1 MHRFALA
8 PKLLLIAFL
17 LAFAAP
23 GAFAQA
29 PHPVADVNTAAADFT
44 DSLFTS
50 QPMAALGANVYFLQ
64 DDGVHGVELWKSD
77 GTAAGTAMLKDIC
90 PGACYGRPYG
100 LTVWNGALYFGADD
114 GVHGYE
120 PWKSDGTAAGTA
132 MIADLYPG
140 LNPSSPTFFAAG
152 GVLYMAADDGVHGA
166 ELWKTDGSVLGT
178 VMIQDIH
185 PGAAGSSPRLW
196 LDLGG
201 KLVLNADDGVHGR
214 EPWLSDGT
222 PGGTAM
228 IADLDPGVGDST
240 LTLPGFNLENDA
252 LALGDGT
259 FVFEASDGVHGYELW
274 RSDGTAANTAMVAD
288 LEPGAGDSQPHG
300 FARLGTQVLFGA
312 FQSATGFE
320 LWTTDGTAAHTALL
334 KDIAPGSGSGSPQQL
349 TPLGGFLYF
358 AGNDGVAGRE
368 LWRTDGT
375 AAGTVLVKDV
385 NPNNGPFF
393 TQNGF
398 NFFARVVLQP
408 FAGGLL
414 FFADDGTHGVEP
426 WKTDGT
432 AAGTVMVKDVSPGS
446 GWGVYRGGGGIV
458 VIGAT
463 AYFQGTPDSPGTE
476 LWKTDG
482 TAAGTV
488 EVKDAETLTSAFHII
503 GNFPNGNLR
512 ALAGK
517 LAFDADDG
525 LSGSDPWITD
535 GTSAGTLKLADLQ
548 PGPLSGGPTQN
559 VALGAANLLG
569 SGFGLWATDG
579 TLAGTAQLLPGT
591 LTGAANLTNIPALGV
606 VLFAGK
612 DSSGDSELWTT
623 DGTPG
628 GTSRVLDIRPGL
640 SSDPASFTPL
650 GSIVLFTATD
660 GTDALQLWRTGGT
673 AATTVPLT
681 GGPVNDPLELTV
693 LGSKALFGCNRQ
705 GMGQELCATD
715 GTGPGTVFL
724 KDILPGTGS
733 GFPQRLVPLGS
744 VVVFHATDDTH
755 GRELWVSDGTPA
767 GTALLKDILPG
778 TGSGT
783 DPYPMWNQGDSQA
796 VFGGNLF
803 FIADDG
809 VHGRELW
816 KTDGTA
822 AGTVL
827 VKDIYPGAR
836 SSDIDWM
843 VAASVGVYF
852 VADDGVHGR
861 ELWTSDGTAAGT
873 HLAKDLVAGAG
884 SPVIQGV
891 RSFGH
896 LALFSADDGVHGR
909 ELWRSDG
916 VGLGTFQVADIAPGA
931 APSNPLEFTPV
942 GSQVYFTANDGVTGN
957 EVWSVPSSTL
967 LATFGDVPANYFAWR
982 FIEALAIRGVTGGC
996 GGGNFCPGLQVNRAE
1011 AAVFLLAARGDTVP
1025 PATGTRFQDVP
1036 INYFAAPWIEELA
1049 REGIVSG
1056 CSVSPPLYC
1065 PSTALTR
1072 AQMAVMV
1079 VGGRHETPSPATGTR
1094 FADVPASY
1102 WAARW
1107 IEQLAADGI
1116 TGGCGGGNFCPD
1128 QPLTRAEMAV
1138 FLTAAFHLPLP

>member
-1 MHRFALA
+1 MNTSTLLRCAVLLFALT
-8 PKLLLIAFL
+8 
-17 LAFAAP
+17 AP

-29 PHPVADVNTAAADFT
+29 PHPVADLNTTQTDFT
-44 DSLFTS
+44 DPLFTT
-50 QPMAALGANVYFLQ
+50 QQIVVMGTDVYYLQ
-64 DDGVHGVELWKSD
+64 DDGIHGVELWKSD

-90 PGACYGRPYG
+90 PGACYGRPFG
-100 LTVWNGALYFGADD
+100 MTVWNGALYFAADD

-132 MIADLYPG
+132 MIADLNPG
-140 LNPSSPTFFAAG
+140 LPASLPSFLVAG
-152 GVLYMAADDGVHGA
+152 GILYLTADDGAHGR
-166 ELWKTDGSVLGT
+166 ELWKTDGTAAGT
-178 VMIQDIH
+178 VMIADLN
-185 PGAAGSSPRLW
+185 PGPAGSDPRLW

-222 PGGTAM
+222 AAGTTM
-228 IADLDPGVGDST
+228 LADLNPGAGDST
-240 LTLPGFNLENDA
+240 VKLPSFNLENDA
-252 LALGDGT
+252 LSLGGGAFLFAAD
-259 FVFEASDGVHGYELW
+259 DGVHGSELW
-274 RSDGTAANTAMVAD
+274 KSDGTAGGTAMVAD
-288 LEPGAGDSQPHG
+288 LEPGAGGSQPYG
-300 FARLGTQVLFGA
+300 FARLGSQILFGA
-312 FQSATGFE
+312 YQSATGNE
-320 LWTTDGTAAHTALL
+320 LWTTDGTAANTALL
-334 KDIAPGSGSGSPQQL
+334 KDIYPGGGNANPQEL
-349 TPLGGFLYF
+349 TPLGGRLYF
-358 AGNDGVAGRE
+358 AANDGVTGNE
-368 LWRTDGT
+368 LWKTDGT
-375 AAGTVLVKDV
+375 AAGTVLVKDI
-385 NPNNGPFF
+385 NPTTGSFF

-408 FAGGLL
+408 FGGGLL
-414 FFADDGTHGVEP
+414 FFGDDGTHGVEV

-432 AAGTVMVKDVSPGS
+432 AAGTMMVKDVSPGT
-446 GWGVYRGGGGIV
+446 GWGAGRGASGIA

-463 AYFQGTPDSPGTE
+463 AFFQGTTTTPASE

-482 TAAGTV
+482 SGPGTV
-488 EVKDAETLTSAFHII
+488 EVKAAEQLTSSFHID
-503 GNFPNGNLR
+503 NDFPNGNLR
-512 ALAGK
+512 GLAGK

-535 GTSAGTLKLADLQ
+535 GTAAGTVTLAVLAR
-548 PGPLSGGPTQN
+548 GPLSGGPTSN
-559 VALGAANLLG
+559 VAIGATNLLA
-569 SGFGLWATDG
+569 SDFGLWATDG
-579 TLAGTAQLLPGT
+579 TPAGTAQILPGT
-591 LTGAANLTNIPALGV
+591 LAAAANLTPVPALGV
-606 VLFAGK
+606 VLFAGS
-612 DSSGDSELWTT
+612 DAAGESELWKS
-623 DGTPG
+623 DGTPT
-628 GTSRVLDIRPGL
+628 GTSRVYDIRSGAL
-640 SSDPASFTPL
+640 SSDPAAFTPL
-650 GSIVLFTATD
+650 GSTVLFTAVDDTNL
-660 GTDALQLWRTGGT
+660 LQLWRTGGT
-673 AATTVPLT
+673 AATTVPMT
-681 GGPVNDPLELTV
+681 GGPVNNPLELTLLGAKV
-693 LGSKALFGCNRQ
+693 LFSCNSQ

-715 GTGPGTVFL
+715 GTGPGTIFV
-724 KDILPGTGS
+724 KDILPGAAS
-733 GFPQRLVPLGS
+733 GYPQRLVNLGS

-755 GRELWVSDGTPA
+755 GRELWVTDGTPG
-767 GTALLKDILPG
+767 GTAILKDILPG

-796 VFGGNLF
+796 VVGDTLF
-803 FIADDG
+803 FVADDG
-809 VHGRELW
+809 VHGHELW
-816 KTDGTA
+816 MTDGTP

-843 VAASVGVYF
+843 TAASGRVYF

-861 ELWTSDGTAAGT
+861 ELWTSDGTTAGT

-884 SPVIQGV
+884 SPAIQGV
-891 RSFGH
+891 RSLGH

-916 VGLGTFQVADIAPGA
+916 IGVGTFQVADIAPGP
-931 APSNPLEFTPV
+931 APSNPLEFTAV
-942 GSQVYFTANDGVTGN
+942 GSQVYFTANDNVAGT
-957 EVWSVPSSTL
+957 ELWSVPSSTL

-982 FIEALAIRGVTGGC
+982 FIEALAMRGVTGGC

-1011 AAVFLLAARGDTVP
+1011 AAVFLLAARGDAVP
-1025 PATGTRFQDVP
+1025 PATGTRFNDVP

-1049 REGIVSG
+1049 REGIISG

-1079 VGGRHETPSPATGTR
+1079 VGGRHENPPPATGTR
-1094 FADVPASY
+1094 FADVPANY